1 MMSECRDLIDLVR
14 LGGNLIFE
22 KVRLKE
28 AVVREV
34 DLVLIFCSLASLFR
48 CKELC
53 HLLFLPRSC

>member
-1 MMSECRDLIDLVR
+1 MMNGCQDLIDLAR

-34 DLVLIFCSLASLFR
+34 DLVPIFCSLASLFI
-48 CKELC
+48 CKVLY